1 MYLISIFYTLL
12 SISLFIIYI
21 LLSTCIYMYIYI
33 SYLLLYQTAL
43 SIHSKLI
50 QCGDTITRIAL
61 FSTVNSLTSV
71 SIKSVK
77 LNYPIGKFLYSAL
90 TNGTQIHNSIDCLYQ
105 PYVCYQAYRYR
116 NSFILEKVGKFY
128 TNGITIEAPRI
139 FQSEHTTSI
148 HILPTTRISLTD
160 HSQTLLYILQ

>member
-50 QCGDTITRIAL
+50 QCGDTIAGIAL
-61 FSTVNSLTSV
+61 FSTVNSFTSV

-90 TNGTQIHNSIDCLYQ
+90 TSGTQIHNSIDFLYQ

-116 NSFILEKVGKFY
+116 NIMFLSYYFIQNLSTLVVFTCVIFLY
-128 TNGITIEAPRI
+128 TLQYNMC
-139 FQSEHTTSI
+139 HTPLFCT
-148 HILPTTRISLTD
+148 
-160 HSQTLLYILQ
+160 